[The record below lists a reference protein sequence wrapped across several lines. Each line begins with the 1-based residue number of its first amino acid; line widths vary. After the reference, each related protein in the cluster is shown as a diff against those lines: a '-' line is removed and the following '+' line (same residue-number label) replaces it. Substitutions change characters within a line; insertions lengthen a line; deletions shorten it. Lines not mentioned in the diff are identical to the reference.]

1 MKDYEV
7 NMAAMKDEIS
17 ERENVIAQNYTTI
30 QLLRK
35 RLADLEKHK
44 YVLGF
49 RTQVREPSLV
59 PAAWPVTDC
68 GASVTRGEP
77 CRSTVLE
84 KSHAG

>member
-1 MKDYEV
+1 
-7 NMAAMKDEIS
+7 MAAMKDEIS

-49 RTQVREPSLV
+49 RTQVRKASRV
-59 PAAWPVTDC
+59 PTPCPCVDC
-68 GASVTRGEP
+68 RASWINSCRMICLP
-77 CRSTVLE
+77 CRECSTQ
-84 KSHAG
+84 

>member
-49 RTQVREPSLV
+49 RTQVTRLFWFLQLG
-59 PAAWPVTDC
+59 PAWTAAPML
-68 GASVTRGEP
+68 
-77 CRSTVLE
+77 LE
-84 KSHAG
+84 ESHAG

>member
-1 MKDYEV
+1 MV
-7 NMAAMKDEIS
+7 AMKDEIS

-49 RTQVREPSLV
+49 RTQVRKPSLV
-59 PAAWPVTDC
+59 PTAWPC
-68 GASVTRGEP
+68 LASPGLQRLCLFERAMQIDLP
-77 CRSTVLE
+77 AL
-84 KSHAG
+84 

>member
-1 MKDYEV
+1 
-7 NMAAMKDEIS
+7 MAAMKDEIS

-49 RTQVREPSLV
+49 QTQVRMASLA
-59 PAAWPVTDC
+59 PTAWPLMDC
-68 GASVTRGEP
+68 GAFAS
-77 CRSTVLE
+77 
-84 KSHAG
+84 

>member
-1 MKDYEV
+1 
-7 NMAAMKDEIS
+7 MAAMKDEIS

-49 RTQVREPSLV
+49 RTQVRKPSLV
-59 PAAWPVTDC
+59 PTAWPRL
-68 GASVTRGEP
+68 ASPGLQRLCLFERAMQVDLP
-77 CRSTVLE
+77 AL
-84 KSHAG
+84 